1 LKPGQINNELYQGAY
16 DYVGEIGHTLF
27 YDRGK
32 FRYLENISGV
42 DIIIKRARSQGLDI
56 ENIEDIPNFLQANNG
71 VFSSIVRDIATW
83 IGAAIYATIRWLE
96 EKSIGK
102 AHV

>member
-1 LKPGQINNELYQGAY
+1 M
-16 DYVGEIGHTLF
+16 
-27 YDRGK
+27 
-32 FRYLENISGV
+32 
-42 DIIIKRARSQGLDI
+42 DI

-71 VFSSIVRDIATW
+71 VLSSIVRDIATW

-102 AHV
+102 AHVRRGVRRGEEKGQKYQMM